1 MKAQNFKNHARLVK
15 GFHGLLSLG
24 ILVLIIGTVTYLF
37 RGAPGHAYPATLLL
51 ITAFIFSVLV
61 WYTRSFP
68 LKAQDR
74 AIRAEEN
81 LRYYVR
87 KGTLLPSE
95 LKLSQIIALRFAP
108 DEEYD
113 ALMERALKEGL
124 GQKEI
129 KAAIKNW
136 KPDYHRV

>member
-1 MKAQNFKNHARLVK
+1 METQNFKNHARLVK
-15 GFHGLLSLG
+15 GFHGLLFVS
-24 ILVLIIGTVTYLF
+24 ILTLLAGSVTYFLTS
-37 RGAPGHAYPATLLL
+37 AQGHAYPSSLFIL
-51 ITAFIFSVLV
+51 TAFIFIVV
-61 WYTRSFP
+61 MWYTRGFP

-87 KGTLLPSE
+87 KGELLPAE
-95 LKLSQIIALRFAP
+95 LKMSQTIALRFAP

-113 ALMERALKEGL
+113 ALLARALKEGL
-124 GQKEI
+124 SQKEI

-136 KPDYHRV
+136 KPDYNRV

>member
-1 MKAQNFKNHARLVK
+1 MKTQNFKNHARLVK
-15 GFHGLLSLG
+15 GFHGLLSLS
-24 ILVLIIGTVTYLF
+24 ILALLAGAITYF
-37 RGAPGHAYPATLLL
+37 FTAAQGHAYPASLFIL
-51 ITAFIFSVLV
+51 TAFIFLVIV

-87 KGTLLPSE
+87 KGSLLPAE

-113 ALMERALKEGL
+113 ALLARALKEGL
-124 GQKEI
+124 SQKEI
-129 KAAIKNW
+129 KAAVKNW
-136 KPDYHRV
+136 KPDHHRV

>member
-1 MKAQNFKNHARLVK
+1 MKTQNFKNHARLVK
-15 GFHGLLSLG
+15 GFHGLLFVS
-24 ILVLIIGTVTYLF
+24 ILALLAGSVTYFLTS
-37 RGAPGHAYPATLLL
+37 AQGHAYPASLFML
-51 ITAFIFSVLV
+51 TAFIFIVV
-61 WYTRSFP
+61 MWYTRGFP

-87 KGTLLPSE
+87 KGSLLPAE

-113 ALMERALKEGL
+113 ALLARALKEGL
-124 GQKEI
+124 SQKEI
-129 KAAIKNW
+129 KAAVKNW
-136 KPDYHRV
+136 KPDHHRV

>member
-1 MKAQNFKNHARLVK
+1 METQNFKNHARLVK
-15 GFHGLLSLG
+15 GFHGLLSLS
-24 ILVLIIGTVTYLF
+24 ILALLAGAITYFLTS
-37 RGAPGHAYPATLLL
+37 AQGHAYPASLL
-51 ITAFIFSVLV
+51 ILTSFIFLVIV

-87 KGTLLPSE
+87 KGELLPSD
-95 LKLSQIIALRFAP
+95 LKMSQTIALRFAP

-113 ALMERALKEGL
+113 ALLARALKEGL
-124 GQKEI
+124 SQKEI

-136 KPDYHRV
+136 KPDYNRV